1 MPEKNNLLEKE
12 ILDRVTDNEL
22 SCVAAFEISGKLNI
36 EPKEIGEVAD
46 SLKLRLINCQLG
58 LFGYKPNKK
67 IVTAQE
73 VVSEELK
80 AAILKSH
87 TGGKLSC
94 IKSWE
99 IAADLRISKFSVSCS
114 CEALGIKIKE
124 CQLGAF

>member
-1 MPEKNNLLEKE
+1 MTEKNSLLDKE
-12 ILDRVTDNEL
+12 ILSRVTDNEL
-22 SCVAAFEISGKLNI
+22 SCISAFEIAEKFNI
-36 EPKEIGEVAD
+36 PAKDIGEAAD
-46 SLKLRLINCQLG
+46 RLKLKLVNCQLG

-67 IVTAQE
+67 IVKAKE
-73 VVSEELK
+73 AVSEELK
-80 AAILKSH
+80 AAINKSL

-99 IAADLRISKFSVSCS
+99 IAADLKISRFSISCS

>member
-1 MPEKNNLLEKE
+1 MTEKNSLLDKE
-12 ILDRVTDNEL
+12 ILNSVTGNEL
-22 SCVAAFEISGKLNI
+22 SCVTAFEIAGRLHVQAKD
-36 EPKEIGEVAD
+36 IGEAAD
-46 SLKLRLINCQLG
+46 RLKIRLVNCQLG

-73 VVSEELK
+73 SVSEELK
-80 AAILKSH
+80 AAITKSLD
-87 TGGKLSC
+87 GGKLSC

-99 IAADLRISKFSVSCS
+99 IAADLKTSRFSVSCS